1 MAHCRN
7 CGMEID
13 DNARICLNCGTP
25 RMQEQTPRSTGG
37 SPYLYDHSQAQ
48 RYSQGALNPQEQ
60 PQQYYGEQAQPRQY
74 YGGQQAQPGQYYG
87 GQQDSRYAQDQ
98 VPESVRL
105 AAQQYSRAQ
114 DPRYAQEQVP
124 ESVRLA
130 AQQYSRAQDPRY
142 AQEQVPQS
150 VRLAQQ
156 NSQALPPQYAGRS
169 AQTPNYYGTYPGP
182 GFLEAVG
189 ICFRKYLTFS
199 GRARRSEYW
208 YFRLFCWLV
217 VIVLLILAAAFPD
230 TAMSGIFGLLL
241 LVFGLIILLPGLA
254 VSWRRMHDIGKSGMW
269 NLILFAPCIGWILW
283 LIYLTTD
290 SDHRENEFGRSQK
303 YQG

>member
-37 SPYLYDHSQAQ
+37 RPYLYDHSQAQ

-124 ESVRLA
+124 E
-130 AQQYSRAQDPRY
+130 
-142 AQEQVPQS
+142 S

>member
-1 MAHCRN
+1 
-7 CGMEID
+7 MEID
-13 DNARICLNCGTP
+13 DNAQICLNCGTP

-48 RYSQGALNPQEQ
+48 RYSQGALNPQAQ
-60 PQQYYGEQAQPRQY
+60 PQRYYGEKAQPRQNYGEQAQPRQY
-74 YGGQQAQPGQYYG
+74 YGGQQ
-87 GQQDSRYAQDQ
+87 DSSYAQDQ

-114 DPRYAQEQVP
+114 DPRYAQ
-124 ESVRLA
+124 
-130 AQQYSRAQDPRY
+130 D
-142 AQEQVPQS
+142 QVPQS

-217 VIVLLILAAAFPD
+217 DIVLLILAAAFSG

>member
-48 RYSQGALNPQEQ
+48 RYSQGALNPQAQ

-87 GQQDSRYAQDQ
+87 GQQDSRYAQD
-98 VPESVRL
+98 
-105 AAQQYSRAQ
+105 
-114 DPRYAQEQVP
+114 QVP

-217 VIVLLILAAAFPD
+217 DIILLILAAAFSG
-230 TAMSGIFGLLL
+230 TAMSGIIGLLL
-241 LVFGLIILLPGLA
+241 LVFCLIILLPGLA

>member
-48 RYSQGALNPQEQ
+48 RYSQGALNPQAQ
-60 PQQYYGEQAQPRQY
+60 PQQYYG
-74 YGGQQAQPGQYYG
+74 GQAQPGQYYG
-87 GQQDSRYAQDQ
+87 GQQDS
-98 VPESVRL
+98 
-105 AAQQYSRAQ
+105 
-114 DPRYAQEQVP
+114 RYAQEQVP

-142 AQEQVPQS
+142 AQEQVPES

-217 VIVLLILAAAFPD
+217 DIVLLILAAAFSG

>member
-13 DNARICLNCGTP
+13 DNAQICLNCGTP

-48 RYSQGALNPQEQ
+48 RYSQGALNPQAQ

-74 YGGQQAQPGQYYG
+74 YGGQQDP
-87 GQQDSRYAQDQ
+87 RYAQDQ

-142 AQEQVPQS
+142 AQDQVPQS

-217 VIVLLILAAAFPD
+217 DIILLILAAAFSG

-241 LVFGLIILLPGLA
+241 LVFGMIILLPGLA

>member
-13 DNARICLNCGTP
+13 ENARICLNCGTP

-37 SPYLYDHSQAQ
+37 SPYLYDQSQAQ
-48 RYSQGALNPQEQ
+48 RYSQGALNPQAQ
-60 PQQYYGEQAQPRQY
+60 PQRYYGEQAQPRQN
-74 YGGQQAQPGQYYG
+74 YGEQTQPRQYYG
-87 GQQDSRYAQDQ
+87 GQQDSSYAQDQ

-114 DPRYAQEQVP
+114 DPRYAQ
-124 ESVRLA
+124 
-130 AQQYSRAQDPRY
+130 D
-142 AQEQVPQS
+142 QVPQS

-217 VIVLLILAAAFPD
+217 DIILLILAAAFSD
-230 TAMSGIFGLLL
+230 TALSGIFGLLL
-241 LVFGLIILLPGLA
+241 LVFCLIILLPGLA

>member
-13 DNARICLNCGTP
+13 DNAQICLNCGTP

-48 RYSQGALNPQEQ
+48 RYSQGALNPQAQ
-60 PQQYYGEQAQPRQY
+60 PQRYYGEQAQPRQN
-74 YGGQQAQPGQYYG
+74 YGEQTQPRQYYG

-114 DPRYAQEQVP
+114 DPRYAQ
-124 ESVRLA
+124 
-130 AQQYSRAQDPRY
+130 D
-142 AQEQVPQS
+142 QVPQS

-217 VIVLLILAAAFPD
+217 DIVLLILAAAFSD
-230 TAMSGIFGLLL
+230 TAMRGIFGLLL
-241 LVFGLIILLPGLA
+241 LVFCLIILLPGLA

>member
-13 DNARICLNCGTP
+13 DNAQICLNCGTP

-48 RYSQGALNPQEQ
+48 RYSQGALNPQAQ
-60 PQQYYGEQAQPRQY
+60 PQQYYGE
-74 YGGQQAQPGQYYG
+74 QAQPGQYYG

-98 VPESVRL
+98 VPE
-105 AAQQYSRAQ
+105 
-114 DPRYAQEQVP
+114 
-124 ESVRLA
+124 
-130 AQQYSRAQDPRY
+130 
-142 AQEQVPQS
+142 S

-217 VIVLLILAAAFPD
+217 DIVLLILAAAFSD

-241 LVFGLIILLPGLA
+241 LVFCLIILLPGLA

>member
-1 MAHCRN
+1 M
-7 CGMEID
+7 
-13 DNARICLNCGTP
+13 
-25 RMQEQTPRSTGG
+25 
-37 SPYLYDHSQAQ
+37 
-48 RYSQGALNPQEQ
+48 
-60 PQQYYGEQAQPRQY
+60 
-74 YGGQQAQPGQYYG
+74 
-87 GQQDSRYAQDQ
+87 
-98 VPESVRL
+98 
-105 AAQQYSRAQ
+105 
-114 DPRYAQEQVP
+114 
-124 ESVRLA
+124 
-130 AQQYSRAQDPRY
+130 
-142 AQEQVPQS
+142 PQS